1 MKFRYWNAILG
12 WLLLLAGGCVEPY
25 TPEVLEA
32 PNSFLVVNGFI
43 NANGPTTIQLLR
55 TQNLSEETMPPAET
69 RALVRIE
76 SDNGEGYT
84 LQETGLGSYTIG
96 PLHLSPLQ
104 QYRLF
109 IRTSNGKEYASDF
122 VEAKQTPAIDEVSW
136 APVDNEVQIYVSSHD
151 PSNNTWYYRWEF
163 ESTWQFR
170 SALFSNF
177 KYVNDTVEFRTDA
190 DPPIY
195 HCWKSANSTSIQLS
209 NSVRLSQDVIS
220 KFRLFTLPSDAEQL
234 GIKYSIL
241 VKQYALTRDAYEYW
255 ETLKKNTESMG
266 TLFDPLPSQLKG
278 NIRNLQDPNEP
289 VVGFMSAST
298 TQEKRMFINSRDLPR
313 EWRLFN
319 PTCQLPDTFLFS
331 RDRVADYFRSGVL
344 IPLNELYPEGSPFPV
359 GYTYSNLNCVD
370 CRTKGT
376 NVKPA
381 YWE

>member
-1 MKFRYWNAILG
+1 MKFRFWNAILG

-55 TQNLSEETMPPAET
+55 SQNLSEETMPPAET

-84 LQETGLGSYTIG
+84 LQETGIGSYTIG

-122 VEAKQTPAIDEVSW
+122 VEVKQTPAIDEVTW

-163 ESTWQFR
+163 EDTWQFK
-170 SALFSNF
+170 SAFYTALKYESNEVQ
-177 KYVNDTVEFRTDA
+177 YRTIS
-190 DPPIY
+190 DPQIY
-195 HCWKSANSTSIQLS
+195 DCWKSSNSTTIELS
-209 NSVRLSQDVIS
+209 NSLRLSQDVIS
-220 KFRLFTLPSDAEQL
+220 KYKLLSIPSNAERLSV
-234 GIKYSIL
+234 KYSIL
-241 VKQYALTRDAYEYW
+241 VKQYALTREAYEYW

-266 TLFDPLPSQLKG
+266 TLFDPLPSQLRG
-278 NIRNLQDPNEP
+278 NIHSLSDPQEP
-289 VVGFMSAST
+289 VVGFISAST
-298 TQEKRMFINSRDLPR
+298 MQTKRAFVDTKELPR
-313 EWRLFN
+313 EWRRFRA
-319 PTCQLPDTFLFS
+319 TCTLDTLMLAEASVGEFFGSGHLMPVDEIFPDGGITP
-331 RDRVADYFRSGVL
+331 
-344 IPLNELYPEGSPFPV
+344 I
-359 GYTYSNLNCVD
+359 GYTYAPIGCVD